1 MQVNKRT
8 AQTRL
13 WMLSSVGSLTF
24 GLAIGSFGIIRSDA
38 VQSPQTAA
46 TAVNPQERGI
56 DANLYMQT
64 SAEYAAVCLQTYNW
78 ALERLK
84 QKLAATKNGDL
95 RPAVV
100 MDLDETV
107 IDNSGYQSFL
117 FKAKSQSTAQNWEV
131 WEKSY
136 PQEARLVPGARSFIE
151 AAEQMGVAVV
161 YISNRSTKN
170 QDAAI
175 AAIKHVGLNTE
186 EISNRLLLR
195 DNTSDKSPRR
205 KIAEGRFNALM
216 YFGDNLR
223 DFSEEFVAPN
233 LDANDDAGQKRAIAE
248 RFAKVQRANYRWGN
262 DWIVLPNPAYGEW
275 TRLIGNDPAKKFR
288 PTEMKIP

>member
-1 MQVNKRT
+1 MQLIKR
-8 AQTRL
+8 ARGPKL
-13 WMLSSVGSLTF
+13 WMISSICSLTV
-24 GLAIGSFGIIRSDA
+24 GVAIGSFGVIHSDA
-38 VQSPQTAA
+38 VQATHPAA
-46 TAVNPQERGI
+46 TAANPQERGI

-117 FKAKSQSTAQNWEV
+117 FKTKSQSTAQNWEV
-131 WEKSY
+131 WEKGY
-136 PQEARLVPGARSFIE
+136 PQEVRLIPGARSFIE

-161 YISNRSTKN
+161 YITNRNAKN
-170 QDAAI
+170 QDGTI
-175 AAIKHVGLNTE
+175 AALKHVGLNTE
-186 EISNRLLLR
+186 EIANRLLLR
-195 DNTSDKSPRR
+195 DTTSDKSPRR
-205 KIAEGRFNALM
+205 KIAEGRFNVLM

-223 DFSEEFVAPN
+223 DFSEEFTAPN
-233 LDANDDAGQKRAIAE
+233 LNANDDAGQKQAIAE
-248 RFAKVQRANYRWGN
+248 RLAKVQRANYRWGN

-275 TRLIGNDPAKKFR
+275 MRLVGSDPAKKFR
-288 PTEMKIP
+288 PTEMKMP

>member
-1 MQVNKRT
+1 MRINKR
-8 AQTRL
+8 AG
-13 WMLSSVGSLTF
+13 WMLSSFCS
-24 GLAIGSFGIIRSDA
+24 LAIGLSIGSLGIARSDA
-38 VQSPQTAA
+38 FQAPQQ
-46 TAVNPQERGI
+46 AVSANPQERGI

-117 FKAKSQSTAQNWEV
+117 FNSRAQSTAQNWEV
-131 WEKSY
+131 WEKNY
-136 PQEARLVPGARSFIE
+136 PQEVRLVPGAKAFVD

-161 YISNRSTKN
+161 YISNRNAKN
-170 QDAAI
+170 QDGTI
-175 AAIKHVGLNTE
+175 AALKHVGLNTE
-186 EISNRLLLR
+186 DIANRLLLR
-195 DNTSDKSPRR
+195 DNISDKTPRR
-205 KIAEGRFNALM
+205 KLAEQRFNVLM

-233 LDANDDAGQKRAIAE
+233 LNASDDEGQKQAIAD
-248 RFAKVQRANYRWGN
+248 RLAKAQRANYRWGN

-275 TRLIGNDPAKKFR
+275 MRLIGNDPATKFR

>member
-1 MQVNKRT
+1 MQLNKR
-8 AQTRL
+8 ADQFKL
-13 WMLSSVGSLTF
+13 WMISSVCSLTI
-24 GLAIGSFGIIRSDA
+24 GLAIGSFGIGHSNA
-38 VQSPQTAA
+38 FQAPQPAPVTA
-46 TAVNPQERGI
+46 NPQERGI

-107 IDNSGYQSFL
+107 IDNSAYQSFL
-117 FKAKSQSTAQNWEV
+117 FRTKAQSTPQNWEV

-136 PQEARLVPGARSFIE
+136 PQEVRLVPGAKAFVE
-151 AAEQMGVAVV
+151 AAEQLGVAVV

-170 QDAAI
+170 QDGTI

-186 EISNRLLLR
+186 DIAGRLLLR
-195 DNTSDKSPRR
+195 DLASDKTPRR
-205 KIAEGRFNALM
+205 KIADQRFNVLM

-223 DFSEEFVAPN
+223 DFSEDFVAPN
-233 LDANDDAGQKRAIAE
+233 LNANDDAGQKQAIAD
-248 RFAKVQRANYRWGN
+248 RLAKVQKANYRWGN

-275 TRLIGNDPAKKFR
+275 TRLIGSDPAKKFR
-288 PTEMKIP
+288 TTEMKMP